1 MKCGEKKINKGVLIK
16 DLTDF
21 KKKKFEGGR
30 NMISKGR
37 LPQALLEMM
46 DAETEIIKYLT

>member
-21 KKKKFEGGR
+21 KEKKLKEAG
-30 NMISKGR
+30 
-37 LPQALLEMM
+37 
-46 DAETEIIKYLT
+46 T